1 MDRAPDK
8 SRALQK
14 DPAKGSVWRNDRV
27 LLVIIFFV
35 ALLFRLLYIHD
46 ISGQVFFD
54 NLLIDQASYDE
65 WAMRIVSGDW
75 LGDKPFYQAPFY
87 PYLLSIFYLIFGRD
101 LVAVYIIQ
109 AAMSS
114 ACVFALYG
122 IGRRSFNDARA
133 GLLAALFWALYK
145 VDFFFAAQIL
155 KTTPGIS
162 LVIFSL
168 WLLFVF
174 RDRPAISRAAAAG
187 FFAGLTLV
195 FRGNFL
201 AVMPLLLVWVSV
213 FLVQDKG
220 RKASLPVA
228 LLLVCFA
235 VVPAI
240 TAVRNYVVSD
250 ELVLTTAQ
258 GGINFYVGN
267 YRGNEKGVGK
277 DPEWALRVPR
287 TEQEDFLEK
296 ARQMSGKDDFS
307 PSKLSRFW
315 FKQGLSEI
323 KADPT
328 ASLKRLGWKALLII
342 NRHEISD
349 NLNYN
354 FFRKHYSWILSL
366 PLPAFWLAGSF
377 GMAGLVLALYR
388 RKGGLL
394 ALYFFAYAAT
404 VLAFYVVNRYR
415 YPLAPPLL
423 IFAAYGMVSAWDE
436 ARLKKWNIPAF
447 FAVLVLAFAAAGAP
461 TWGGESESL
470 TFAKIGN
477 AYFREQRFAEAIEA
491 YEKALEL
498 DPDEKRA
505 LLGLGMAYEK
515 RYRFAEAAGLYRK
528 VIEMGPDNARPHYLL
543 ARTLEKMDRK
553 TEAANHYQKA
563 LLLDTGLTP
572 ARTAV
577 ERLRHHRQE

>member
-1 MDRAPDK
+1 
-8 SRALQK
+8 
-14 DPAKGSVWRNDRV
+14 
-27 LLVIIFFV
+27 
-35 ALLFRLLYIHD
+35 
-46 ISGQVFFD
+46 
-54 NLLIDQASYDE
+54 
-65 WAMRIVSGDW
+65 
-75 LGDKPFYQAPFY
+75 
-87 PYLLSIFYLIFGRD
+87 LIFGRD

-122 IGRRSFNDARA
+122 IGKRCFGDSRT
-133 GLLAALFWALYK
+133 GLWAALFWALYK

-155 KTTPGIS
+155 KTSPGIS

-174 RDRPAISRAAAAG
+174 RDRPVVSRAAAAG
-187 FFAGLTLV
+187 LFAGLTLV

-201 AVMPLLLVWVSV
+201 AVMPFLLAWVSV
-213 FLVQDKG
+213 FAIRQKG
-220 RKASLPVA
+220 RGAGAPVA
-228 LLLVCFA
+228 ALLVCFA

-240 TAVRNYVVSD
+240 TAARNYVVSN
-250 ELVLTTAQ
+250 EIVLTTAQ

-267 YRGNEKGVGK
+267 YRGNKQGVGK
-277 DPEWALRVPR
+277 DPDWALRVPR

-296 ARQMSGKDDFS
+296 AKQMSGREDFS
-307 PSKLSRFW
+307 PSELSRFW
-315 FKQGLSEI
+315 FRQGLAEI
-323 KADPT
+323 KADPS
-328 ASLKRLGWKALLII
+328 AFLKRLGWKALLII

-349 NLNYN
+349 NLNYG
-354 FFRKHYSWILSL
+354 FFRKHYSWVLSL

-394 ALYFFAYAAT
+394 ALYFIAYAAT

-415 YPLAPPLL
+415 YPVVPPLL
-423 IFAAYGMVSAWDE
+423 VFAAYGMVSAWDE

-447 FAVLVLAFAAAGAP
+447 FAVLVLVFAAAGSP
-461 TWGGESESL
+461 VWGGESESL

-505 LLGLGMAYEK
+505 LMGLGMAYEEK
-515 RYRFAEAAGLYRK
+515 YRFSEAAALYQK
-528 VIEMGPDNARPHYLL
+528 VVAMDPDNARAHYLL
-543 ARTLEKMDRK
+543 ARALENTDRK
-553 TEAANHYQKA
+553 TEAQKHYQKA
-563 LLLDTGLTP
+563 LELDPRLAP

-577 ERLRHHRQE
+577 DRLRHHKQE